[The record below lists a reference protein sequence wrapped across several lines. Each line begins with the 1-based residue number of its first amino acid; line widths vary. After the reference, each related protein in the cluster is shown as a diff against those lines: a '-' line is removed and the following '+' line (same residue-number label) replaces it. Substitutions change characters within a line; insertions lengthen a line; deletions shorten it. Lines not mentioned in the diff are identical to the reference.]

1 MWVAVGQGTNAIAY
15 STNGTQWTGLGTS
28 ASTFSGTGY
37 SGNGIA
43 WSVTMWVAVG
53 QGTNAIAYSTNGT
66 QWTGLGTSL
75 ITGSGQGIAW
85 SGTMWVAV
93 GQGTNPI
100 AYSYNGTQWTGIPNS
115 ASTFTGSGWGIA
127 WSGTMWVAVG
137 QGTNAI
143 AYSTNGTQWTG
154 LGTSTSTFSGTGYT
168 GYGIASNYLPNTW
181 SPILTG
187 SWNTNPYVTGN
198 AITGQGIATAT
209 YQIPSGTATNATTG
223 ALTYSTYGNALNSY
237 LYYRLIVTNIAA
249 QKYGVASGS
258 VTGQTGGFWF
268 AGFGAINAAS
278 TVQNYQVTY
287 TPTVNS
293 NTITGYNRS
302 AVTLK
307 MDSTTLNQLDLSG
320 SFKVSGPITTTGVL
334 SKASG
339 TFDIIHP
346 LTTSKKLVH
355 SFIEGPRCDL
365 IYRGTAQLQN
375 GTTTVNIDTDSVSA
389 PECAMDEGTFEALAT
404 NPVCLVQNKTSFNKT
419 MGTITG
425 NILTIQC
432 QDSTSTDI
440 VHWMVIAERKD
451 AFIKAWSKTNPDGF
465 LITEHEI

>member
-1 MWVAVGQGTNAIAY
+1 MWVADGSGTNALSY
-15 STNGTQWTGLGTS
+15 STNGTQWTGIPTS
-28 ASTFSGTGY
+28 ASTFTIFGR
-37 SGNGIA
+37 
-43 WSVTMWVAVG
+43 
-53 QGTNAIAYSTNGT
+53 
-66 QWTGLGTSL
+66 
-75 ITGSGQGIAW
+75 
-85 SGTMWVAV
+85 
-93 GQGTNPI
+93 
-100 AYSYNGTQWTGIPNS
+100 
-115 ASTFTGSGWGIA
+115 
-127 WSGTMWVAVG
+127 
-137 QGTNAI
+137 
-143 AYSTNGTQWTG
+143 
-154 LGTSTSTFSGTGYT
+154 
-168 GYGIASNYLPNTW
+168 GIASNYLNPTW

-187 SWNTNPYVTGN
+187 SWNSNPYVTGN
-198 AITGQGIATAT
+198 AVTGQGTATALYT
-209 YQIPSGTATNATTG
+209 IPSGTATNATTG

-278 TVQNYQVTY
+278 TAQNYQLIY

-293 NTITGYNRS
+293 NTITGYTRS

-307 MDSTTLNQLDLSG
+307 MDPTTFNQLDLSG
-320 SFKVSGPITTTGVL
+320 SFKVFGPITTGIL
-334 SKASG
+334 SKQSG

-375 GTTTVNIDTDSVSA
+375 GTTTVNIDTDCVSA

-465 LITEHEI
+465 LITEHAT